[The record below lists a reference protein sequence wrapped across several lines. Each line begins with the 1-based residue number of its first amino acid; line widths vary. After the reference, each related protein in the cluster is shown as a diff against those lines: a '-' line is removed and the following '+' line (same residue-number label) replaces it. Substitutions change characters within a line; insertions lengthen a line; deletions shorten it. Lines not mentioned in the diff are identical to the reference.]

1 MCGSCHLDRSLN
13 FEIVVEY
20 QYVHLLSCFFLDR
33 REERIAVLVSEYVAN
48 SPHIQCMALSFVL
61 GQLALLSRSAFK
73 AV

>member
-20 QYVHLLSCFFLDR
+20 QYVHLLSCFLLDR

-48 SPHIQCMALSFVL
+48 SPHI
-61 GQLALLSRSAFK
+61 
-73 AV
+73 